1 MTTRRLV
8 SALTVLSLSA
18 WGGYAAGTFDISRSD
33 NIAVYWGQSD
43 HTLPNSKLSDLCK
56 NDDVT
61 IIPMAFM
68 TDLGGESGKINLAGF
83 CNGPTLPNSEL
94 LDCSALGPE
103 IQDCQKAGKLV
114 TLSLGGATGN
124 YTLTSEDEAKKF
136 GETFY
141 NNFLGGSSST
151 RPFGKDVVLD
161 GFDLDIESPATYL
174 ATFVNHTLEFAKQQK
189 DDKKYYITGA
199 PQCVYPDQ
207 NMDPATDINK

>member
-1 MTTRRLV
+1 
-8 SALTVLSLSA
+8 
-18 WGGYAAGTFDISRSD
+18 
-33 NIAVYWGQSD
+33 
-43 HTLPNSKLSDLCK
+43 
-56 NDDVT
+56 
-61 IIPMAFM
+61 MAFM
-68 TDLGGESGKINLAGF
+68 TDLGGESGKINLAGVSSRHIICMRAVVLILSPEF

-114 TLSLGGATGN
+114 TLSLGGATGK

-161 GFDLDIESPATYL
+161 GCVGLLSVPDLHLTYRKL
-174 ATFVNHTLEFAKQQK
+174 
-189 DDKKYYITGA
+189 
-199 PQCVYPDQ
+199 
-207 NMDPATDINK
+207 